1 MSIGDSNAISAGD
14 VVYAIGNGMNHG
26 IGISKGIVS
35 LPLVNIKYDDSIRIV
50 IQCNLVINEGNSG
63 ALLDERGRLIGI
75 TTFRLKDGSR
85 NVIYGMAFCI
95 PINDVIEYL
104 G

>member
-35 LPLVNIKYDDSIRIV
+35 LPLVNIKYDGNIRIV
-50 IQCNLVINEGNSG
+50 IQCNLVINKGNCDG
-63 ALLDERGRLIGI
+63 ALLDERDRLIGI
-75 TTFRLKDGSR
+75 TTFRLKDGSE
-85 NVIYGMAFCI
+85 M
-95 PINDVIEYL
+95 
-104 G
+104 